1 MQRHNLTWS
10 LWVHHPH
17 KKVSIFFSFLTK
29 KHTHTHSHIAGCGVW
44 VSYVVSGLG
53 IAEAEREVQDWLFL
67 SHSRDP
73 GLANKL
79 MSAFMTETKLF
90 IV

>member
-1 MQRHNLTWS
+1 MQRYNLTWS
-10 LWVHHPH
+10 LWVHYPH
-17 KKVSIFFSFLTK
+17 KKSIYLETK
-29 KHTHTHSHIAGCGVW
+29 KHTHTYTHFAECGVW
-44 VSYVVSGLG
+44 ARYVVSGLG

-79 MSAFMTETKLF
+79 MSAFMTEIKLF

>member
-1 MQRHNLTWS
+1 M
-10 LWVHHPH
+10 WVR
-17 KKVSIFFSFLTK
+17 
-29 KHTHTHSHIAGCGVW
+29 
-44 VSYVVSGLG
+44 YVVSGLG